1 MTRPRDFSERPPLVE
16 TVRYLRTSS
25 GVPIGVPLT
34 ITNQAAEARVFLV
47 SALGVDTTWVPTP
60 TQSVVVAPGDSI
72 RAELTLRPADG
83 TLAARYPLVI
93 AVQALDPA
101 TGVPR
106 AVSTIDDIDLVVD
119 APGQISVAL
128 DPPDSRAIYSRKFFV
143 VLQNSGLQPETVH
156 LDARAPYSTAVDVTR
171 HPVVVPPQSMV
182 RVPGRL
188 TVSRPR
194 LFRRN
199 IRHAYSV
206 TARTSGAPKHAEG
219 SLTAKSLI
227 GPTGAKVVALLVV
240 VAIWVAL
247 ALIFVPKLADK
258 IRKPSNNAGGAAS
271 TQTVTPPPPSG
282 KKGGGGSGGGAG
294 PNGSG
299 SGGSGGGSGGSG
311 SGGSGSG
318 GSGGGSGGASGGG
331 AAAGGTPT
339 AIQLNGTVTGNAPSG
354 VKVSLSPAAFG
365 STDSQAGSGASTQSA
380 EESAV
385 QASDQGP
392 IGKLTPQGVMP
403 DAISNPRHLPTS
415 DSSVTTGTDGA
426 WSFRNVKVIG
436 FYTLQFSKPGY
447 QTQRFIVDPTST
459 TATQPMQVALVPGT
473 GALHGVVHN
482 AAGGLVGGA
491 TITITDGTNTL
502 TTSSISKGR
511 GVGTW
516 SVNGLSTPSSYLV
529 SASADGL
536 GVASRL
542 VPLAASGTSA
552 VSLTMSSGVATVS
565 GFVHSVV
572 GAHDGGLGAVQIS
585 ATDGTDTRSA
595 TTVTTGGQRGRFV
608 LPDLPLGTWVVTAT
622 VDGYQIQSRS
632 IKVVAGTSALSVNML
647 MVPSTVTVPGV
658 VRGRDGKLLS
668 GAGLVL
674 TNGTNTYK
682 QTSVKRGIFG
692 FSNVVPGTYTLTAEY
707 FGYQPTSL
715 TVAGVAG
722 KTPKFVHIRLPV
734 QHTSYNSVIA
744 GFVSNAASSS
754 GSLGCVLPPVSPL
767 GCRVNFSLFDTNTG
781 AVLDTTLKTGG
792 ADTSNPGT
800 AVSKNGPT
808 LFLLSRT
815 PTNAEGSD
823 GLPPGHYHLTISSPG
838 YLPAIIDIDVKLNT
852 TTTAPQIDM
861 VKANSIAGRI
871 SAIGSINGDGLA
883 PPITPGAN
891 CVVAV
896 PHGYDTGV
904 FDPTKFGCSDA
915 TIPTGGYGPEL
926 LTNLEKNCTAV
937 GTPEPEYSLIDNDGK
952 YSVAGLCDG
961 TYNVYLVI
969 GNTAY
974 DPGAVAL
981 TTQAVTNGQSLD
993 YSPTLPR
1000 RPLIDILVRQLDA
1013 ATGLIAPITN
1023 TMVTVTCDTAT
1034 TTTPDETVLT
1044 PTTDANGVAELWGV
1058 PAGQVTCSVSALGG
1072 DDASTG
1078 TFTAVDD
1085 QTYSETVTKVGS
1097 LPAEFG
1103 QVVSTYGSS
1112 LDNAVND
1119 AVVNV
1124 TGTVSYVGA
1133 TPVLN
1138 STPVPV
1144 HTNKFGCYALT
1155 ATGTLAP
1162 TDSVP
1167 AACGTPSDFTGQDVA
1182 QMQLRSTHVSVTV
1195 GGTVP
1200 TAAITN
1206 PTNVVLQSADDTTS
1220 NPLNQLFAKALPVST
1235 DGITVTSVPSGL
1247 NLTNAVVQVSNYS
1260 SNAIG
1265 AGTITAMVNPSGQL
1279 SWADT
1284 NQAHGALATQGT
1296 YTVDVT
1302 ADGFSPLHG
1311 TLSCGQL
1318 NASDTTLSC
1327 SLSPLTIDA
1336 LSELHG
1342 IVTGPSLT
1350 PPHANTQLNG
1360 AVVYAIPC
1368 TTSTCDASVPSTT
1381 SSNCPALP
1389 DGAFQT
1395 TTNAS
1400 GVFDFTSSSGRFL
1413 PRDTYELVVCSPTM
1427 ITQYILGID
1436 ARVGGDH
1443 TISATATTLRLL
1455 GGVSG
1460 TIVGSNDSS
1469 TGLSGVA
1476 VALNRCTPAC
1486 TTPVATTVTDSSGN
1500 FTFTDPRGRYFL
1512 SLGNYQLSFTE
1523 DGYTLN
1529 PIAFTVGTGDNINA
1543 NLLDLNNNP
1552 VNAIV
1557 LTAKGALGGLVTIA
1571 NDASNRP
1578 VAGAALAL
1586 YACTPACST
1595 TALATTTT
1603 NGTGNYQFAGAGT
1616 TSRYFLDSGT
1626 YKITAT
1632 VPGYAPY
1639 SNSSVTVIS
1648 GNNNGDFGMVKLG
1661 TMRGTIT
1668 DNLTGNP
1675 GVSGATVQ
1683 LDKCTDES
1691 VDCASGVLTAVGD
1704 SYQAVTDAAGQ
1715 YSFVSLGNANLFLP
1729 GDWRMTVTQAGHRQI
1744 VQTVTLTS
1752 NDNTGNQVMTAKGA
1766 IGGTITNDDATPAPL
1781 NNATVDLYGCS
1792 GTAPLTLADCGGS
1805 KLATTTTAADGTYQ
1819 LTGPSGKFFL
1829 DNGTYAVTATAAGY
1843 ASRSAL
1849 VTVSSLPT
1857 AVYVPAP
1864 GDVSLSHLAA
1874 LQGIINDNTTG
1885 NPVVPGAT
1893 VTVVPCLDPTA
1904 TPCVPDT
1911 VAAHAKTIVT
1921 DSSGQFSFTQFGS
1934 QYVFTPGK
1942 WQVSITAPGHVD
1954 STPRT
1959 VNLGNGVNQISAAST
1974 NPDLQLP
1981 LLVAYGSVTGIVLGT
1996 GNQQLS
2002 GASVVA
2008 HKCPDTFVIGT
2019 DDPSTCTS
2027 NGGLASAPT
2036 VRTNLG
2042 GAYTFSGVT
2051 TPWALPPGIWA
2062 FTATAF
2068 GYQPGTTVAE
2078 VASGV
2083 NDTGFDID
2091 EAVRTITQTIRVAID
2106 SGSTKYTTHAIVTLA
2121 RTDDPSNQPVVTAP
2135 SSGSVLF
2142 SAAGLYS
2149 GSYLVD
2155 IKSDGSTLGGRIQ
2168 ESTFTLFVPLVS
2180 ATTTSLGPTDFAP
2193 AIARTSL
2200 TGVVNGATGDSS
2212 SAPVT
2217 TSVPIAL
2224 FPAGD
2229 HSAVATNLADEPLI
2243 TSTGSGGAFTLTQ
2256 IPTGTYDIVV
2266 NDVSH
2271 LTADQQSANPVN
2283 PQYGSSTVSAVTIV
2297 GNSPPQNLGSVTL
2310 ARVTG
2315 TVTVTVNYDSSEDL
2329 SGGTGTLSAA
2339 GWSSRTADTTSGG
2352 TVSDGSGVFTFNNVP
2367 WGCWTFTLPF
2377 SVSSVH
2383 TGTVSN
2389 GSSTCPISMAAPTS
2403 STPPSATSTYT
2414 FNEHKLVITPTVT
2427 ANSPADAASTP
2438 SFNLTLTNSVP
2449 HQVFSQTITS
2459 ASTPISLY
2467 LPSDTYSLVMT
2478 RASGVSADL
2487 WPPDT
2492 NGSWSQTIHL
2502 NTQSQTGIKVK
2513 AVEAAL
2519 AYLTVPNYSVGTT
2532 KADSAQPLT
2541 LTLTCKSSQGV
2552 PAGCDT
2558 TPLTATDS
2566 GSGASF
2572 GTSAARTLAPGNWD
2586 LRIVGD
2592 ADGPGGSTPHIDI
2605 TKHLTLTSGSNSV
2618 TWP

>member
-1 MTRPRDFSERPPLVE
+1 MT
-16 TVRYLRTSS
+16 
-25 GVPIGVPLT
+25 
-34 ITNQAAEARVFLV
+34 
-47 SALGVDTTWVPTP
+47 
-60 TQSVVVAPGDSI
+60 
-72 RAELTLRPADG
+72 
-83 TLAARYPLVI
+83 
-93 AVQALDPA
+93 
-101 TGVPR
+101 
-106 AVSTIDDIDLVVD
+106 
-119 APGQISVAL
+119 
-128 DPPDSRAIYSRKFFV
+128 
-143 VLQNSGLQPETVH
+143 
-156 LDARAPYSTAVDVTR
+156 
-171 HPVVVPPQSMV
+171 
-182 RVPGRL
+182 
-188 TVSRPR
+188 
-194 LFRRN
+194 
-199 IRHAYSV
+199 
-206 TARTSGAPKHAEG
+206 G
-219 SLTAKSLI
+219 S
-227 GPTGAKVVALLVV
+227 
-240 VAIWVAL
+240 
-247 ALIFVPKLADK
+247 
-258 IRKPSNNAGGAAS
+258 
-271 TQTVTPPPPSG
+271 
-282 KKGGGGSGGGAG
+282 
-294 PNGSG
+294 
-299 SGGSGGGSGGSG
+299 
-311 SGGSGSG
+311 
-318 GSGGGSGGASGGG
+318 
-331 AAAGGTPT
+331 
-339 AIQLNGTVTGNAPSG
+339 APSG

-380 EESAV
+380 EQSAV

-426 WSFRNVKVIG
+426 WSFRNVKIIG
-436 FYTLQFSKPGY
+436 FYSLQFSKPGY
-447 QTQRFIVDPTST
+447 QTQRFIVDPTSAA
-459 TATQPMQVALVPGT
+459 ATQPMQVALVPGT

-502 TTSSISKGR
+502 TTSSISKGH
-511 GVGTW
+511 GIGTW

-585 ATDGTDTRSA
+585 ATNGTDTRSA

-632 IKVVAGTSALSVNML
+632 IKVVAGKAALSVNML
-647 MVPSTVTVPGV
+647 LVPSTVTVPGV
-658 VRGRDGKLLS
+658 VRGRDGKRLS

-682 QTSVKRGIFG
+682 QTSVKQGVFG
-692 FSNVVPGTYTLTAEY
+692 FSGVVPGTYTLTAEY

-722 KTPKFVHIRLPV
+722 KTPTFVHIRLPV

-754 GSLGCVLPPVSPL
+754 GSLGCDRANPIPPATVGIPLL
-767 GCRVNFSLFDTNTG
+767 GCQVNFSLFDTNTG
-781 AVLDTTLKTGG
+781 SVLNTTLKNGG
-792 ADTSNPGT
+792 DDNANPGS

-815 PTNAEGSD
+815 PTKPDGSD
-823 GLPPGHYHLTISSPG
+823 GLPPGHYHLTISSAG
-838 YLPAIIDIDVKLNT
+838 YLPAVIDIDVKLNT

-871 SAIGSINGDGLA
+871 SSIGSINGDGV
-883 PPITPGAN
+883 PGTVTPGAN

-904 FDPTKFGCSDA
+904 FDPAKFGCSAA

-937 GTPEPEYSLIDNDGK
+937 GTPEPESSLIDNDGK

-974 DPGAVAL
+974 DPGAVSL
-981 TTQAVTNGQSLD
+981 TTQAVSNGQSLD

-1000 RPLIDILVRQLDA
+1000 RPLIDVLVRQLDA
-1013 ATGLIAPITN
+1013 ATGLTAPIPN
-1023 TMVTVTCDTAT
+1023 TMVTVTCNT
-1034 TTTPDETVLT
+1034 TGSATPDVLT

-1103 QVVSTYGSS
+1103 QIVSTYGSS
-1112 LDNAVND
+1112 LDNPVND

-1124 TGTVSYVGA
+1124 TGTVSYIGA

-1138 STPVPV
+1138 SPPVPV
-1144 HTNKFGCYALT
+1144 HTNRFGCYAIT
-1155 ATGTLAP
+1155 STGTLAP

-1167 AACGTPSDFTGQDVA
+1167 AACGTEADFGPGNVA
-1182 QMQLRSTHVSVTV
+1182 KMQLRSTHASITV

-1206 PTNVVLQSADDTTS
+1206 PTNVVMQSAADTTS
-1220 NPLNQLFAKALPVST
+1220 NPLNQVFAKALPVST

-1247 NLTNAVVQVSNYS
+1247 NLTNAVVQLQNYS
-1260 SNAIG
+1260 SSALG
-1265 AGTITAMVNPSGQL
+1265 AGTITAIINPSGQL
-1279 SWADT
+1279 SWTDT
-1284 NQAHGALATQGT
+1284 NQAHGGLATQGT
-1296 YTVDVT
+1296 YVLDVT

-1311 TLSCGQL
+1311 TLTCGLL
-1318 NASDTTLSC
+1318 NTSDTALSC
-1327 SLSPLTIDA
+1327 SLSPLSINA
-1336 LSELHG
+1336 LTELHG
-1342 IVTGPSLT
+1342 IVTGPSIT

-1368 TTSTCDASVPSTT
+1368 TTSTCDTSVPSTT
-1381 SSNCPALP
+1381 SSNCPPLP
-1389 DGAFQT
+1389 DGAYQT

-1400 GVFDFTSSSGRFL
+1400 GVFDFTSPSGRFL

-1427 ITQYILGID
+1427 ITQYVLGID
-1436 ARVGGDH
+1436 ANVGGDH
-1443 TISATATTLRLL
+1443 AISATATTLQLL

-1460 TIVGSNDSS
+1460 TVVGSNDST

-1476 VALNRCTPAC
+1476 VALNRCTNSTTC
-1486 TTPVATTVTDSSGN
+1486 TTPVATTVTDPSGN

-1512 SLGNYQLSFTE
+1512 NLGDYQLSFTE

-1529 PIAFTVGTGDNINA
+1529 PIRFTVGTGDNNNA
-1543 NLLDLNNNP
+1543 NLVDTNGNP
-1552 VNAIV
+1552 VNAIA

-1571 NDASNRP
+1571 NDTSNRP
-1578 VAGAALAL
+1578 VAGATLSL

-1603 NGTGNYQFAGAGT
+1603 NPTGNYQFSLAGT
-1616 TSRYFLDSGT
+1616 SSRFFLDSGT
-1626 YKITAT
+1626 YKITAS
-1632 VPGYAPY
+1632 VAGYAPY
-1639 SNSSVTVIS
+1639 SNSSVSVIS

-1683 LDKCTDES
+1683 LDKCADES
-1691 VDCASGVLTAVGD
+1691 VACASGVLTAVGD

-1729 GDWRMTVTQAGHRQI
+1729 GDWRMTVTQAGHHQLTH
-1744 VQTVTLTS
+1744 VLTLTS
-1752 NDNTGNQVMTAKGA
+1752 NDNTPSAADQLMNIKGA
-1766 IGGTITNDDATPAPL
+1766 VGGTVTNDDSPAAPL
-1781 NNATVDLYGCS
+1781 NNAAVVLYGCTTS
-1792 GTAPLTLADCGGS
+1792 SIATCGGS
-1805 KLATTTTAADGTYQ
+1805 ALASTTTGPDGSYQ
-1819 LTGPSGKFFL
+1819 LTGASGRNFL
-1829 DNGTYAVTATAAGY
+1829 DDGTYEVTATAPGY
-1843 ASRSAL
+1843 ASRNTF
-1849 VTVSSLPT
+1849 VTVDSTTST
-1857 AVYVPAP
+1857 VYVPAA
-1864 GDVSLSHLAA
+1864 GNLALSHLAA
-1874 LQGIINDNTTG
+1874 LQGIVNDNTTG
-1885 NPVVPGAT
+1885 NPVVSGAT

-1904 TPCVPDT
+1904 TPCVPDS
-1911 VAAHAKTIVT
+1911 APAHTKTIVT
-1921 DSSGQFSFTQFGS
+1921 DSSGQFSFTEFGS

-1942 WQVSITAPGHVD
+1942 WQVSITAPGHLA
-1954 STPRT
+1954 STPKI
-1959 VNLGNGVNQISAAST
+1959 VNLGNGVNQVGATST

-1981 LLVAYGSVTGIVLGT
+1981 LLVAYGSVTGIVRGT
-1996 GNQQLS
+1996 GSQQLS
-2002 GASVVA
+2002 GATVTAHTCPASFNTSTTDVA
-2008 HKCPDTFVIGT
+2008 TIEAA
-2019 DDPSTCTS
+2019 CTGD
-2027 NGGLASAPT
+2027 GGLGSAPT
-2036 VRTNLG
+2036 ATTNLG
-2042 GAYTFSGVT
+2042 GSYTFSGLT
-2051 TPWALPPGIWA
+2051 TPWALPPGVWA

-2068 GYQPGTTVAE
+2068 GYKDGATIAT

-2083 NDTGFDID
+2083 NNTGFDID
-2091 EAVRTITQTIRVAID
+2091 ESVRTVTQTIRVAID
-2106 SGSTKYTTHAIVTLA
+2106 SGSTKYTTHATVSLA
-2121 RTDDPSNQPVVTAP
+2121 RTDDPTNQPVVSAP
-2135 SSGSVLF
+2135 TGNSVLF
-2142 SAAGLYS
+2142 SADGLYS

-2155 IKSDGSTLGGRIQ
+2155 IKSDGSALGGRIQ
-2168 ESTFTLFVPLVS
+2168 ESTFTLFVPLVR
-2180 ATTTSLGPTDFAP
+2180 AGVTTLGPTDFAP

-2200 TGVVNGATGDSS
+2200 TGVVNGATGDTTSS
-2212 SAPVT
+2212 PVT

-2224 FPAGD
+2224 FPTGD
-2229 HSAVATNLADEPLI
+2229 RSAVATNLADEPLI
-2243 TSTGSGGAFTLTQ
+2243 TSTGAGGAFTLTQ

-2271 LTADQQSANPVN
+2271 LTATQQTANPVN
-2283 PQYGSSTVSAVTIV
+2283 PAYGSSTVSALTIV
-2297 GNSPPQNLGSVTL
+2297 GNSPPQNLGPVTL
-2310 ARVTG
+2310 TRTTG
-2315 TVTVTVNYDSSEDL
+2315 TVQVTVTYDSSEDL
-2329 SGGTGTLSAA
+2329 SGGTGTLSSS
-2339 GWSSRTADTTSGG
+2339 GWASRTADTATGG
-2352 TVSDGSGVFTFNNVP
+2352 TVTDGSGVFTFNNVP

-2389 GSSTCPISMAAPTS
+2389 GTTTCPISLAAPTS
-2403 STPPSATSTYT
+2403 STPPAASSTYT

-2427 ANSPADAASTP
+2427 ANATPDAASTP
-2438 SFNLTLTNSVP
+2438 SFTLTLTNSVP
-2449 HQVFSQTITS
+2449 HQVFSQTIT
-2459 ASTPISLY
+2459 AGSTAISLY
-2467 LPSDTYSLVMT
+2467 LPSDTYALVMQ
-2478 RASGVSADL
+2478 RASGVSADM
-2487 WPPDT
+2487 WPADT
-2492 NGSWSQTIHL
+2492 NGSWAQTIHL
-2502 NTQSQTGIKVK
+2502 STQSQTGIKVK

-2519 AYLTVPNYSVGTT
+2519 AYLTVPNYSVGSTH
-2532 KADSAQPLT
+2532 ADSAQPLT
-2541 LTLTCKSSQGV
+2541 LTLTCESSQGV
-2552 PAGCDT
+2552 PAACDT
-2558 TPLTATDS
+2558 SPLTATDS

-2586 LRIVGD
+2586 LHIVGD
-2592 ADGPGGSTPHIDI
+2592 ADGPGGSTPHVDI